1 MRALETEV
9 KELKDLL
16 DEKDETIDVLS
27 KLQSHDTL
35 RGRSKS
41 PKRVTQFEGED
52 SSCPSDNAKIEY
64 PSEERASP
72 QPRLYGHEKIPPQG
86 EWSGKAIASMV
97 LSENHFYEES
107 VD

>member
-1 MRALETEV
+1 MRALEAEV

-41 PKRVTQFEGED
+41 P
-52 SSCPSDNAKIEY
+52 
-64 PSEERASP
+64 
-72 QPRLYGHEKIPPQG
+72 
-86 EWSGKAIASMV
+86 
-97 LSENHFYEES
+97 EES
-107 VD
+107 HTIRKEKTRAALATMQK